1 MVRATNDELD
11 GPTHGGE
18 SKHGAQSRRIPCEF
32 TLERMDACE
41 VVDDQRY
48 NPRLL
53 HQIVVQQVKARNP
66 GFTRLNWAV
75 FF

>member
-1 MVRATNDELD
+1 MTSWMVQRTAVS
-11 GPTHGGE
+11 P
-18 SKHGAQSRRIPCEF
+18 SMARSRDRIPCEF
-32 TLERMDACE
+32 TLERMD